1 MAYRRYTWNFT
12 GKYDIYIYI
21 LYNQQSRD
29 LGKSGEAAKPW
40 LGWTLI
46 NCWFYGGFI
55 IVIVKTTP
63 VGFLVD
69 INHWLTI
76 RIVGF
81 IVTTRFR
88 WVNTSQF
95 WMNPCGIY
103 CRTTWNP
110 WLESG
115 WIHGIHWHFRCS
127 PQFFSCFWGWFLGIV
142 KLGS

>member
-1 MAYRRYTWNFT
+1 MAYRIYTWNFT
-12 GKYDIYIYI
+12 GTYAI
-21 LYNQQSRD
+21 YNQQTRD
-29 LGKSGEAAKPW
+29 LGKWGEAAKPW
-40 LGWTLI
+40 WTLI

-81 IVTTRFR
+81 IPG
-88 WVNTSQF
+88 QF

-103 CRTTWNP
+103 CRTTVGSVVGKWLDSRYSLTFQLIL
-110 WLESG
+110 WCSQQFFRVFGVDFLESL
-115 WIHGIHWHFRCS
+115 S
-127 PQFFSCFWGWFLGIV
+127 
-142 KLGS
+142 